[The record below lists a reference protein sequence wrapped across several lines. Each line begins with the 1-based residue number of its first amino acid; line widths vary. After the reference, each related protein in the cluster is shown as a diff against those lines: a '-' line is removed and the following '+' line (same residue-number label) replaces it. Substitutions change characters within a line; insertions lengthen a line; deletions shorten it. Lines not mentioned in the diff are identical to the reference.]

1 MNIQPSTRVKVLAT
15 TEEKAEKLL
24 IAENKSVIINLA
36 TLENLSFCEADNP
49 PESSATTVSGA
60 TICYVCLEG
69 VIDFDKEIS
78 RLEKELEK
86 NTKELNGILK
96 RLNNDS
102 FLEKA
107 PEEVIEKVKAQHE
120 ELKEKQDK
128 ITVNLDRVKNL
139 KQD

>member
-1 MNIQPSTRVKVLAT
+1 M
-15 TEEKAEKLL
+15 
-24 IAENKSVIINLA
+24 
-36 TLENLSFCEADNP
+36 
-49 PESSATTVSGA
+49 
-60 TICYVCLEG
+60 
-69 VIDFDKEIS
+69 IDFDKEIG

-86 NTKELNGILK
+86 NTKELNSILK

>member
-1 MNIQPSTRVKVLAT
+1 
-15 TEEKAEKLL
+15 
-24 IAENKSVIINLA
+24 
-36 TLENLSFCEADNP
+36 
-49 PESSATTVSGA
+49 
-60 TICYVCLEG
+60 

-86 NTKELNGILK
+86 NTKELNSILK